1 MAFRNVTLAHKT
13 VEFIMSSNPDLI
25 KLRGHLERVRRY
37 QSQHDVDSTEYRF
50 WKEVGDQ
57 LLRIKVH
64 LESFCQTS
72 EQMIRKIGPVVQW
85 PAHQKSNRIKLDRK
99 QLSSGEKE
107 SDYDE

>member
-1 MAFRNVTLAHKT
+1 MAFRNVSLAHKT

-37 QSQHDVDSTEYRF
+37 QSQHDTDSTEYRF

-72 EQMIRKIGPVVQW
+72 EQMIRKIGPVQ
-85 PAHQKSNRIKLDRK
+85 STNRVKLDRK
-99 QLSSGEKE
+99 QLSSGEKPE
-107 SDYDE
+107 DYD